1 VELCSE
7 KGDEKLKLVRSLDE
21 ISSRAKHFSK
31 GFVLGDA
38 VMVMV
43 MFRTKA
49 DVVKKVLPQPLE
61 PDPASTGTA
70 YVAEFHRTNFGVTYN
85 EAALSVSAQYKGEV
99 GNYCLSMPV
108 TNDMALIGGREV
120 YGFPKKIAE
129 TIHVKREG
137 NKVAGVCIRKGI
149 SIIEI
154 KVNLTGPAEPGTL
167 LPTVPNYLFKHFQ
180 DPRLDRFDYN
190 PRLVK
195 QYNQIDWGKVELGEG
210 KLALAKSKYDPIHEI
225 PVEEVLMAGYTE
237 GMEIRMQPGEI
248 VAETDPTKFT
258 PYSFIKGDWEL

>member
-1 VELCSE
+1 LE
-7 KGDEKLKLVRSLDE
+7 LVRSLDE
-21 ISSRAKHFSK
+21 ISRYEKHFSK

-38 VMVMV
+38 VMVMA

-49 DVVKKVLPQPLE
+49 EVVEKVLPPPLE
-61 PDPASTGTA
+61 PDPASIGLA

-85 EAALSVSAQYKGEV
+85 EAALFISAQYKGEM

-108 TNDMALIGGREV
+108 TNDMALIGGREI

-137 NKVAGVCIRKGI
+137 NKVTGVCIRKGI
-149 SIIEI
+149 PIITI
-154 KVNLTGPAEPGTL
+154 KVNLTGPAEPGAI
-167 LPTVPNYLFKHFQ
+167 PPAGPNYLFKHFQ

-195 QYNQIDWGKVELGEG
+195 QYNQTDWGKVELGEG
-210 KLALAKSKYDPIHEI
+210 ELTLAKSKYDPVNEI
-225 PVEEVLMAGYTE
+225 PVEEVLMAGYTK

-248 VAETDPTKFT
+248 VAEVDPTKFR
-258 PYSFIKGDWEL
+258 PYSFNKGDWEL

>member
-1 VELCSE
+1 ME
-7 KGDEKLKLVRSLDE
+7 LVRSLDE
-21 ISSRAKHFSK
+21 ISRWDKHFSK

-38 VMVMV
+38 VMVMA

-49 DVVKKVLPQPLE
+49 EVVKKVLPPPLE
-61 PDPASTGTA
+61 PDPASIGSA

-85 EAALSVSAQYKGEV
+85 EAALFISAQYKGEL

-137 NKVAGVCIRKGI
+137 NKVTGICIRKGI
-149 SIIEI
+149 PIITI
-154 KVNLTGPAEPGTL
+154 KVNLTGPAEPGAI
-167 LPTVPNYLFKHFQ
+167 PPIGPNYLFKHFQ

-195 QYNQIDWGKVELGEG
+195 QYNQTDWGKVELGEG
-210 KLALAKSKYDPIHEI
+210 ELMLAKSKYDPISEI
-225 PVEEVLMAGYTE
+225 PIEEVLVAGYTK
-237 GMEIRMQPGEI
+237 GMEIRMQPGEV
-248 VAETDPTKFT
+248 VAEVDPIKFR

>member
-1 VELCSE
+1 LE
-7 KGDEKLKLVRSLDE
+7 LVRSSDE
-21 ISSRAKHFSK
+21 ISRYEKLVSK

-38 VMVMV
+38 VMVMA

-49 DVVKKVLPQPLE
+49 EVVEKVLPPPLE
-61 PDPASTGTA
+61 PDPASIGLA

-85 EAALSVSAQYKGEV
+85 EAALFISAQYKGEV

-108 TNDMALIGGREV
+108 TNDMALIGGREI

-137 NKVAGVCIRKGI
+137 NKVTGVCIRKGI
-149 SIIEI
+149 PIITI
-154 KVNLTGPAEPGTL
+154 KVNLTGPAEPGAI
-167 LPTVPNYLFKHFQ
+167 PPAGPNYLFKHFQ

-195 QYNQIDWGKVELGEG
+195 QRNQTDWGKVELGEG
-210 KLALAKSKYDPIHEI
+210 ELTFAKSKYDPVNEI
-225 PVEEVLMAGYTE
+225 PVEEVLMAGYTK

-248 VAETDPTKFT
+248 VAEVDPIKFK
-258 PYSFIKGDWEL
+258 PYSFISGDWPL